1 MKKINYAGMALCSL
15 LLAVSIS
22 SKAQKETKA
31 FSVGFGIEAGLPVG
45 DAGTAYRF
53 TGGLGIRFS
62 YHAGP
67 GFITLSSGAFAYVPK
82 SGEGKST
89 KASLQI
95 PIKAGYKYIFHKP
108 FFVMGEIGY
117 SSFRI
122 YYAGTSNNIASNGV
136 SGFTYAPTVGVSFN
150 VFELGVK
157 YEGTSLTGGSL
168 AAVGIRLGF
177 NF

>member
-1 MKKINYAGMALCSL
+1 MKKINYACVAFCSL
-15 LLAVSIS
+15 LLSVCIS
-22 SKAQKETKA
+22 AKAQKEGKS
-31 FSVGFGIEAGLPVG
+31 FSAGFGIEAGIPVG
-45 DAGTAYRF
+45 AATTAYHF

-67 GFITLSSGAFAYVPK
+67 GFVTLSSGAIAYVPK

-95 PIKAGYKYIFHKP
+95 PIKAGYKYVFHKP

-117 SSFRI
+117 SSFRV
-122 YYAGTSNNIASNGV
+122 YYAGVGNNIASNSSG
-136 SGFTYAPTVGVSFN
+136 GFTYAPSAGVTFN
-150 VFELGVK
+150 AFEVAIK

-168 AAVGIRLGF
+168 STFGVRLGF